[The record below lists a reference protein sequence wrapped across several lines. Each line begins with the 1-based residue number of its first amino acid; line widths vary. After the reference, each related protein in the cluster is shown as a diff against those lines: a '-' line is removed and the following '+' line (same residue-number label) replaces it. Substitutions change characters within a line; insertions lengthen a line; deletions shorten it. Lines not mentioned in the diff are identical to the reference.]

1 MLNNR
6 DYTIIIDKSGSMAT
20 RDQLGDRSR
29 WVAARESTE
38 AFARKCETLDPD
50 GLTLYVFAS
59 RFRRYERVTADR
71 VAGVFVENEPCGGTD
86 LAAVLEHAFGGY
98 FDRKGNPGARAETIL
113 VITDGA
119 PDDEK
124 AVMKALIKA
133 AKRVTDPS
141 ELVITFIQVGT
152 DPNARKFLKILDD
165 EMTRAGAPHDICSTV
180 TLDEAEGLGLTEVL
194 LSALH
199 GGTSA

>member
-20 RDQLGDRSR
+20 CDQAGNRSR
-29 WVAARESTE
+29 WLAARESTE

-71 VAGVFVENEPCGGTD
+71 VATVFVENEPCGGTD
-86 LAAVLEHAFGGY
+86 LAGVLEHAFGGY
-98 FDRKGNPGARAETIL
+98 FDRKGSGSSRPETIL
-113 VITDGA
+113 VVTDGA

-124 AVMKALIKA
+124 AVMRALIKA
-133 AKRVTDPS
+133 SKRVVDPS
-141 ELVITFIQVGT
+141 ELVVTFIQVGT
-152 DPNARKFLKILDD
+152 DPAARKFLKILDD
-165 EMTRAGAPHDICSTV
+165 ELTRAGAPVDLCSTV
-180 TLDEAEGLGLTEVL
+180 TLDEAEGMGLTDVL
-194 LSALH
+194 MQSLT
-199 GGTSA
+199 GGAV